1 MIQIKDG
8 NYYLIGPE
16 GSLRI
21 QDDDEITKKICMIY
35 EGECEGH
42 KRTKVA
48 ERFGYTRQRYHQ
60 ILNPTTILMFEI

>member
-1 MIQIKDG
+1 MIKIKDG

-21 QDDDEITKKICMIY
+21 QKDDEITKKIGMIY

-42 KRTKVA
+42 RRIEVA
-48 ERFGYTRQRYHQ
+48 KRFGYTRQRYY
-60 ILNPTTILMFEI
+60 LNVK